1 MQARAVLLVGIQ
13 NGSVTQTSSPLAR
26 HYERA
31 VHRSGPDSERLRL
44 RRRRECCDSDT
55 SEFHVHQLQQ
65 RQFQKLGEHSC
76 GGHRAG
82 DGKRQRNTRKLL
94 TPVYGAAGLAGKVLV
109 SCHVHFH
116 VMYVQNTFMP

>member
-1 MQARAVLLVGIQ
+1 M
-13 NGSVTQTSSPLAR
+13 
-26 HYERA
+26 
-31 VHRSGPDSERLRL
+31 HRSGPDSERLRL
-44 RRRRECCDSDT
+44 RRRRECCRIDSDT

-94 TPVYGAAGLAGKVLV
+94 TPVYGAAGLTGKVLV
-109 SCHVHFH
+109 VLYLH
-116 VMYVQNTFMP
+116 VMCINRVALQLAAIMAGIITSLEYPYVVVYVPISGWPE